1 MKKDGKLTKLK
12 NIGEV
17 SEKMLNSIDVYTKKD
32 IEELGPATIYFI
44 LKSRGY
50 DVSMN
55 MVYALQGAI
64 MGLHWNELPNDVK
77 NDLIEQIETSEFE

>member
-1 MKKDGKLTKLK
+1 MKTTHKLSHLK

-17 SEKMLNSIDVYTKKD
+17 SEKMLNSIDVFTKED
-32 IEELGPATIYFI
+32 IDDLGPVTIYFI
-44 LKSRGY
+44 LKSRGF

-64 MGLHWNELPNDVK
+64 MDLHWNELPKDVK
-77 NDLIEQIETSEFE
+77 NDLIQQVETSRF

>member
-1 MKKDGKLTKLK
+1 MKNENKLSNLK

-17 SEKMLNSIDVYTKKD
+17 SEKMLNSIDVFTRED
-32 IEELGPATIYFI
+32 IEDLGPVTIYFI
-44 LKSRGY
+44 LKSRGF

-64 MGLHWNELPNDVK
+64 MNLHWNELPSNVK
-77 NDLIEQIETSEFE
+77 NILVEQVETSGF

>member
-1 MKKDGKLTKLK
+1 MKTAHRLSNLK

-17 SEKMLNSIDVYTKKD
+17 SEKMLNSIDVFTKED
-32 IEELGPATIYFI
+32 ILELGPVTIYFI
-44 LKSRGY
+44 LKSRGF

-64 MGLHWNELPNDVK
+64 MDLHWNELPSDVK
-77 NDLIEQIETSEFE
+77 NDLIEQVETSGF